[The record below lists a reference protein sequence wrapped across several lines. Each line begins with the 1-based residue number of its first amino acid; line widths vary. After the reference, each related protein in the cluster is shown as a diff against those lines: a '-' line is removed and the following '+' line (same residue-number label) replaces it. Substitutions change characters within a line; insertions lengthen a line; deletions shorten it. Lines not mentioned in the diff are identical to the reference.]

1 MNVIL
6 CLLEALLKKCI
17 IFRQRKLDLLLVV
30 VEVLDVV
37 TVVGVVG
44 VVRVVVVVFPN
55 LAKSV
60 CKEKK
65 YYIT

>member
-1 MNVIL
+1 MNAIL

-55 LAKSV
+55 L
-60 CKEKK
+60 
-65 YYIT
+65 